1 MVNLDDLQN
10 EIDVIDNKEIHEML
24 SVWQKID
31 KVRGII
37 NKMDDAIRIKIKAY
51 LKERKWDRYLDNE
64 TQIGVTL
71 SMVKRRVFDEKQL
84 KLMLSDAQM
93 AQVIRTTTSER
104 MSIVTPETRERLKKY
119 VKTKKQKI

>member
-1 MVNLDDLQN
+1 VVNLDDLQN